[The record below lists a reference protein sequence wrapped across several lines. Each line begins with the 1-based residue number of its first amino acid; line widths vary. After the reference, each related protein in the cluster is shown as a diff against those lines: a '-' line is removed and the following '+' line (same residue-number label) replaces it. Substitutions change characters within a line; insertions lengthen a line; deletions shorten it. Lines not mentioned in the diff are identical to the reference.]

1 MNWKLIDIK
10 QETNHRFLNFFTLT
24 YLVTDDNGNDKTYEY
39 YLASRK
45 SKENLLSVTH
55 AYSKPDG
62 VIIPLYYIDEKT
74 KEVSVLLTKQ
84 FRPAMGIYVTSV
96 PAGLIEQNEDLSVS
110 VVREAKEEA
119 GANITDLE
127 VLCPSSSTSSGMS
140 DETNAIVLARIT
152 SFEHNNL
159 EEFEDIKIRLVP
171 LKDIDKVLND
181 PNIFMAMNIRLLMLY
196 LKERFLK

>member
-159 EEFEDIKIRLVP
+159 EEFEDIKTRLVP